1 MCFCWRQA
9 NTVLKP
15 DASSGCALV
24 CPEVG
29 VLYPLESLTALN
41 STDLEAEAAAAE
53 RGDPFSVF
61 SVPSVASVVQSPYIM
76 AVIGK
81 LKTYVDKPVARCYNH
96 TKQAIG
102 GDL

>member
-1 MCFCWRQA
+1 ME
-9 NTVLKP
+9 TLTTL
-15 DASSGCALV
+15 SSTEATECGA
-24 CPEVG
+24 
-29 VLYPLESLTALN
+29 PLS
-41 STDLEAEAAAAE
+41 
-53 RGDPFSVF
+53 GF

-96 TKQAIG
+96 TKQVIG